1 MSRFYVLF
9 GSRGFVQVCRLMV
22 LNIMCC
28 FEKLKQQKKTRQ
40 LLTVIEKLTFY
51 RLTVHC
57 PSIHLSREFFS
68 QSVPSATFPKAKPNP
83 VPLMKHPRT
92 HLLSA
97 DKIFLLTLWPLRVTR
112 IFFLLTVILLN
123 HSIRSWEYR
132 KWSPT

>member
-83 VPLMKHPRT
+83 VPLIKHPRT

-112 IFFLLTVILLN
+112 TLFLLTVILLN
-123 HSIRSWEYR
+123 HSIRS
-132 KWSPT
+132 